1 MPSGG
6 TWIAQN
12 KVRPGAY
19 INFVS
24 VPKPVG
30 TLGERGT
37 VAIGLPMTWG
47 PHGKIIKV
55 TGSDLLTGGSLP
67 KIGCTAFDTEES
79 LIYRVALSGA
89 YTALLY
95 RTDVGGK
102 AATAEISAEGDV
114 VINVS
119 ALYEGSTG
127 NKITI
132 VIAEDPKQAGNKV
145 VQVLFDGL
153 LKEEFSVGN
162 IAALREIESQYVDFE
177 VPDDTKSIPD
187 SAGTPLSGGENG
199 TIDSKVYPQF
209 WDLLNTETF
218 QCLAMYDPDE
228 QGALP
233 PLMKD
238 MVELWRE
245 KRGKKVQAV
254 VHDYNQA
261 DYEGII
267 SVHQGFKTTNEV
279 VDEVMFPLWVASQTA
294 GAEINE
300 SLTAAV
306 VEDGQEIIN
315 PIVEDEIADALLV
328 GKFVL
333 SYRQDGAV
341 VVEKDINSL
350 HTFTVDK
357 GYAFSKNRVIRCL
370 DEIANTAM
378 LVFNRNYCGKVSN
391 DTIGR
396 SQYKAELIHQIDT
409 LVGIR
414 AIDNFDGPSDIT
426 VLPGEDVD
434 SVVVDMT
441 IQPVD
446 SMEKLY
452 MTVNV
457 NA

>member
-47 PHGKIIKV
+47 PHNELIKLF
-55 TGSDLLTGGSLP
+55 GSDLLDGASLP

-95 RTDVGGK
+95 RTDSGGEAAK
-102 AATAEISAEGDV
+102 ATLGTDVATVTAKYD
-114 VINVS
+114 
-119 ALYEGSTG
+119 GSTG

-132 VIAEDPKQAGNKV
+132 VIADDTKQAGNKV
-145 VQVLFDGL
+145 VQVLFDNL
-153 LKEEFSVGN
+153 LKEEFSVGT
-162 IAALREIESQYVDFE
+162 ISALAEIESQYVDFE
-177 VPDDTKSIPD
+177 VLSATANIPD
-187 SAGTPLSGGENG
+187 TAGTPLEGGTNG
-199 TIDSKVYPQF
+199 QVDADLYPKF
-209 WDLLNTETF
+209 WELLNTQNF
-218 QCLAMYDPDE
+218 QCLAMYDKT
-228 QGALP
+228 ATLA
-233 PLMKD
+233 PLIKD
-238 MVELWRE
+238 MVEIWRE

-254 VHDYNQA
+254 VYDYNQA

-267 SVHQGFKTTNEV
+267 SVNQGFKTSTET
-279 VDEVMFPLWVASQTA
+279 VDETMFMLWAASQTA

-306 VEDGQEIIN
+306 VEDGVEIIN
-315 PIVEDEIADALLV
+315 PIVEDEIADALKV

-378 LVFNRNYCGKVSN
+378 LVFNRNYCGKVDN
-391 DTIGR
+391 DTRGR
-396 SQYKAELIHQIDT
+396 SLYKTELIYQIDT
-409 LVGIR
+409 LVGIH
-414 AIDNFDGPSDIT
+414 AIDNFDGANDIT

>member
-12 KVRPGAY
+12 KIRPGAY

-24 VPKPVG
+24 VPKAVG

-47 PHGKIIKV
+47 PHGALIKV
-55 TGSDLLTGGSLP
+55 TGDELLTGGSIP
-67 KIGCTAFDTEES
+67 KIGCSATDTEES

-89 YTALLY
+89 FTALLY
-95 RTDVGGK
+95 RTDKEGEK
-102 AATAEISAEGDV
+102 ATATLQDSSED
-114 VINVS
+114 
-119 ALYEGSTG
+119 ALVMTAKYDGTSG
-127 NKITI
+127 NKITV
-132 VIAEDPKQAGNKV
+132 VIAEDTKQSGNSV
-145 VQVLFDGL
+145 VQILFNNL
-153 LKEEFSVGN
+153 LKEEFSVGT
-162 IAALREIESQYVDFE
+162 ISAIGDLESQYVDFE
-177 VPDDTKSIPD
+177 VKKASASVPKT
-187 SAGTPLSGGENG
+187 AGTPLTGGTNGEN
-199 TIDSKVYPQF
+199 DSSTYADF
-209 WDLLNTETF
+209 WKLLNTENF
-218 QCLAMYDPDE
+218 QCMAMYDKT
-228 QGALP
+228 ASVA
-233 PLMKD
+233 PLIKD
-238 MVELWRE
+238 MVEIWRE

-254 VHDYNQA
+254 VYDYETA

-267 SVHQGFKTTNEV
+267 SVNQGFKTETET
-279 VDEVMFPLWVASQTA
+279 VDETMFMLWAASQTA
-294 GAEINE
+294 GAEVNE

-306 VEDGQEIIN
+306 VEGAVQIIN
-315 PIVEDEIADALLV
+315 PIDEDEIADALQT

-341 VVEKDINSL
+341 VVEKDINTL

-357 GYAFSKNRVIRCL
+357 NYAFSKNRVIRCL

-378 LVFNRNYCGKVSN
+378 LVFNRNYCGKISN
-391 DTIGR
+391 DTKGR
-396 SQYKAELIHQIDT
+396 AQYKTELIHQIDT

-414 AIDNFDGPSDIT
+414 AIDNFDGASDIT

>member
-24 VPKPVG
+24 VPKAVG

-47 PHGKIIKV
+47 PRGSIIKV
-55 TGSDLLTGGSLP
+55 TGDELLTGDSIP
-67 KIGCTAFDTEES
+67 KIGCSAVDTEES

-89 YTALLY
+89 FTALLY
-95 RTDVGGK
+95 RTDK
-102 AATAEISAEGDV
+102 AGTKATATIQANSADV
-114 VINVS
+114 LTINAKYDGTS
-119 ALYEGSTG
+119 G
-127 NKITI
+127 NKITV
-132 VIAEDPKQAGNKV
+132 VISEDTKQAGNSI
-145 VQVLFDGL
+145 VQVLFNNL
-153 LKEEFSVGN
+153 LKEEFSVGV
-162 IAALREIESQYVDFE
+162 ISALEDLESQYVDFVVKNPSAS
-177 VPDDTKSIPD
+177 VPKT
-187 SAGTPLSGGENG
+187 AGTPLTGGTNGEN
-199 TIDSKVYPQF
+199 DAESYPNF
-209 WDLLNTETF
+209 WKLLNTENF
-218 QCLAMYDPDE
+218 QCLAMYDKTSSV
-228 QGALP
+228 A
-233 PLMKD
+233 PLIKD
-238 MVELWRE
+238 MVEIWRE

-254 VHDYNQA
+254 VYDYETA

-267 SVHQGFKTTNEV
+267 SVNQGFKTETET
-279 VDEVMFPLWVASQTA
+279 VDETMFMLWAASQTA
-294 GAEINE
+294 GAEVNE

-306 VEDGQEIIN
+306 VEGAVQIIN
-315 PIVEDEIADALLV
+315 PIDEDEIADALKM

-341 VVEKDINSL
+341 VVEKDINTL

-378 LVFNRNYCGKVSN
+378 LVFNRNYCGKISN
-391 DTIGR
+391 DTKGR
-396 SQYKAELIHQIDT
+396 AQYKTELIYQIDT

-414 AIDNFDGPSDIT
+414 AIDNFDGANDIT

>member
-47 PHGKIIKV
+47 PHDKIIKV
-55 TGSDLLTGGSLP
+55 TGNELLTGGSLP

-89 YTALLY
+89 YTALLF
-95 RTDVGGK
+95 RTDTAGQT
-102 AATAEISAEGDV
+102 ASATIMENV
-114 VINVS
+114 LKVS
-119 ALYEGSTG
+119 ALYDGTSG

-132 VIAEDPKQAGNKV
+132 VIAESTKQVGNKV
-145 VQVLFDGL
+145 VQVLFENL
-153 LKEEFSVGN
+153 LKEEFTVGT
-162 IAALREIESQYVDFE
+162 IAALEEIESEYVDFE
-177 VPDDTKSIPD
+177 VLNNQANIPD
-187 SAGTPLSGGENG
+187 TAGTPLQGGVNGEVNQDTYPTFWNLLSTEN
-199 TIDSKVYPQF
+199 
-209 WDLLNTETF
+209 F
-218 QCLAMYDPDE
+218 QCLAMYDASPTV
-228 QGALP
+228 A
-233 PLMKD
+233 PLIKD
-238 MVELWRE
+238 MVEIWRE

-254 VHDYNQA
+254 VYDYNQA

-267 SVHQGFKTTNEV
+267 SVNQGFKTSVET
-279 VDEVMFPLWVASQTA
+279 VDTTMFMLWAASQTA

-306 VEDGQEIIN
+306 VEDGVEIIN
-315 PIVEDEIADALLV
+315 PIPEDDIADALQV
-328 GKFVL
+328 GKFIL
-333 SYRQDGAV
+333 SYREDGAV

-391 DTIGR
+391 DTKGR
-396 SQYKAELIHQIDT
+396 SQYKTELIHQIDT

-414 AIDNFDGPSDIT
+414 AIDNFDGASDIT

-434 SVVVDMT
+434 SVVVDMI

>member
-47 PHGKIIKV
+47 PHDKIIKV
-55 TGSDLLTGGSLP
+55 TGNDLLTGGSLS

-89 YTALLY
+89 YTALLF
-95 RTDVGGK
+95 RTDAEGEV
-102 AATAEISAEGDV
+102 ATATIQESV
-114 VINVS
+114 LKVS
-119 ALYEGSTG
+119 ALYDGTTG

-132 VIAEDPKQAGNKV
+132 VIADSTKQVGNKV
-145 VQVLFDGL
+145 VQVLFKNL
-153 LKEEFSVGN
+153 LKEEFTVGT
-162 IAALREIESQYVDFE
+162 IAALEEIESEYVEFE
-177 VPDDTKSIPD
+177 VLDKQANIPD
-187 SAGTPLSGGENG
+187 TAGTPLQGGVNG
-199 TIDSKVYPQF
+199 EVDQDTYPTF
-209 WDLLNTETF
+209 WNLLSTQKF
-218 QCLAMYDPDE
+218 QCLAMYD
-228 QGALP
+228 ASATVA
-233 PLMKD
+233 PLIKD
-238 MVELWRE
+238 MVEIWRE

-254 VHDYNQA
+254 VYNYNQA

-267 SVHQGFKTTNEV
+267 SVNQGFKTSVET
-279 VDEVMFPLWVASQTA
+279 VDTTMFMLWVASQTA
-294 GAEINE
+294 GAEVNE

-306 VEDGQEIIN
+306 VEDGVEIIN
-315 PIVEDEIADALLV
+315 PIQEDDIADALQV
-328 GKFVL
+328 GKFIL
-333 SYRQDGAV
+333 SYREDGAV
-341 VVEKDINSL
+341 VVEQDINSL

-370 DEIANTAM
+370 DEIANTAN
-378 LVFNRNYCGKVSN
+378 LVFNRNYCGKVTN
-391 DTIGR
+391 NGKGR
-396 SQYKAELIHQIDT
+396 SQYKTELIYQIET
-409 LVGIR
+409 LVGIN

-426 VLPGEDVD
+426 VLPGEKVD
-434 SVVVDMT
+434 SVVVDAA

>member
-47 PHGKIIKV
+47 PHDKIIKV
-55 TGSDLLTGGSLP
+55 TGNELLNGGSLP

-89 YTALLY
+89 YTALLF
-95 RTDVGGK
+95 RTDTAGQT
-102 AATAEISAEGDV
+102 ASATIMENV
-114 VINVS
+114 LKVS
-119 ALYEGSTG
+119 ALYDGTSG

-132 VIAEDPKQAGNKV
+132 VIAESTKQVGNKV
-145 VQVLFDGL
+145 VQVLFENL
-153 LKEEFSVGN
+153 LKEEFTVGT
-162 IAALREIESQYVDFE
+162 IAALEEIESEYVDFE
-177 VPDDTKSIPD
+177 VLNNQANIPD
-187 SAGTPLSGGENG
+187 TAGTPLQGGVNGEVNQDTYPTFWNLLSTEN
-199 TIDSKVYPQF
+199 
-209 WDLLNTETF
+209 F
-218 QCLAMYDPDE
+218 QCLAMYDASPTV
-228 QGALP
+228 A
-233 PLMKD
+233 PLIKD
-238 MVELWRE
+238 MVEIWRE

-254 VHDYNQA
+254 VYDYNQA

-267 SVHQGFKTTNEV
+267 SVNQGFKTSVET
-279 VDEVMFPLWVASQTA
+279 VDTTMFMLWAASQTA

-306 VEDGQEIIN
+306 VEDGVEIIN
-315 PIVEDEIADALLV
+315 PIPEDDIADALQV
-328 GKFVL
+328 GKFIL
-333 SYRQDGAV
+333 SYREDGAV

-391 DTIGR
+391 DTKGR
-396 SQYKAELIHQIDT
+396 SQYKTELIHQIDT

-414 AIDNFDGPSDIT
+414 AIDNFDGASDIT

-434 SVVVDMT
+434 SVVVDMI

>member
-24 VPKPVG
+24 VPKAVG

-47 PHGKIIKV
+47 PRGSIIKV
-55 TGSDLLTGGSLP
+55 TGNELLTGDSIP
-67 KIGCTAFDTEES
+67 KIGCSAVDTEES

-89 YTALLY
+89 FTALLY
-95 RTDVGGK
+95 RTDK
-102 AATAEISAEGDV
+102 AGTKATATIQANSADV
-114 VINVS
+114 LTINAKYDGTS
-119 ALYEGSTG
+119 G
-127 NKITI
+127 NKITV
-132 VIAEDPKQAGNKV
+132 VISEDTKQAGNNI
-145 VQVLFDGL
+145 VQVLFNNL
-153 LKEEFSVGN
+153 LKEEFSVGV
-162 IAALREIESQYVDFE
+162 ISALEDLESQYVDFVVKNPSAS
-177 VPDDTKSIPD
+177 VPKT
-187 SAGTPLSGGENG
+187 AGTPLAGGTNGEN
-199 TIDSKVYPQF
+199 DPSSYPNF
-209 WDLLNTETF
+209 WKLLNTENF
-218 QCLAMYDPDE
+218 QCLAMYDKTSSV
-228 QGALP
+228 A
-233 PLMKD
+233 PLIKD
-238 MVELWRE
+238 MVEIWRE

-254 VHDYNQA
+254 VYDYETA

-267 SVHQGFKTTNEV
+267 SVNQGFKTETET
-279 VDEVMFPLWVASQTA
+279 VDETMFMLWAASQTA
-294 GAEINE
+294 GAEVNE

-306 VEDGQEIIN
+306 VEGAVQIIN
-315 PIVEDEIADALLV
+315 PIDEDEIADALKV

-341 VVEKDINSL
+341 VVEKDINTL

-391 DTIGR
+391 DTKGR
-396 SQYKAELIHQIDT
+396 AQYKTELIYQIDT

-414 AIDNFDGPSDIT
+414 AIDNFDGANDIT

>member
-24 VPKPVG
+24 VPKAVG

-47 PHGKIIKV
+47 PRGSIIKV
-55 TGSDLLTGGSLP
+55 TGDELLTGDSIP
-67 KIGCTAFDTEES
+67 KIGCSATDTEES

-89 YTALLY
+89 FTALLY
-95 RTDVGGK
+95 RTDK
-102 AATAEISAEGDV
+102 AGTKATATIQAQSADV
-114 VINVS
+114 LTITAKYDGTS
-119 ALYEGSTG
+119 G
-127 NKITI
+127 NKITV
-132 VIAEDPKQAGNKV
+132 VIAEDTKQVGNSI
-145 VQVLFDGL
+145 VQVLFNNL
-153 LKEEFSVGN
+153 LKEEFSVGT
-162 IAALREIESQYVDFE
+162 ISALADLESQYVEFDVKNPSAS
-177 VPDDTKSIPD
+177 VPKT
-187 SAGTPLSGGENG
+187 AGTPLAGGTNGEN
-199 TIDSKVYPQF
+199 DPDAYPNF
-209 WDLLNTETF
+209 WKLLNTENF
-218 QCLAMYDPDE
+218 QCLAMYDKTSSV
-228 QGALP
+228 A
-233 PLMKD
+233 PLIKD
-238 MVELWRE
+238 MVEIWRE

-254 VHDYNQA
+254 VYDYNTA

-267 SVHQGFKTTNEV
+267 SVNQGFKTETET
-279 VDEVMFPLWVASQTA
+279 VDETMFMLWVASQTA
-294 GAEINE
+294 GAEVNE
-300 SLTAAV
+300 SLTAAE
-306 VEDGQEIIN
+306 VEGAVEIIN
-315 PIVEDEIADALLV
+315 PIEEDEIANALKA

-341 VVEKDINSL
+341 VVEKDINTL

-378 LVFNRNYCGKVSN
+378 LVFNRNYCGKISN
-391 DTIGR
+391 DTKGR
-396 SQYKAELIHQIDT
+396 AQYKTELIYQIDT

-414 AIDNFDGPSDIT
+414 AIDNFDGANDIT

>member
-47 PHGKIIKV
+47 PHDKIIKV
-55 TGSDLLTGGSLP
+55 TGNELLTGGSLP

-89 YTALLY
+89 YTALLF
-95 RTDVGGK
+95 RTDTAGQTAV
-102 AATAEISAEGDV
+102 ATIKENV
-114 VINVS
+114 LKVS
-119 ALYEGSTG
+119 ALYDGTSG

-132 VIAEDPKQAGNKV
+132 VIADSTKQVGNKV
-145 VQVLFDGL
+145 VQVLFENL
-153 LKEEFSVGN
+153 LKEEFTVGT
-162 IAALREIESQYVDFE
+162 IAALEEIESEYVDFE
-177 VPDDTKSIPD
+177 VLDKQANIPD
-187 SAGTPLSGGENG
+187 TAGTPLQGGVNGEVNQDTYPTFWNLLSTEN
-199 TIDSKVYPQF
+199 
-209 WDLLNTETF
+209 F
-218 QCLAMYDPDE
+218 QCLAMYDSSPTV
-228 QGALP
+228 A
-233 PLMKD
+233 PLIKD
-238 MVELWRE
+238 MVEIWRE

-254 VHDYNQA
+254 VYNYNQA

-267 SVHQGFKTTNEV
+267 SVNQGFKTSVET
-279 VDEVMFPLWVASQTA
+279 VDTTMFMLWAASQTA

-306 VEDGQEIIN
+306 VEDGVEIIN
-315 PIVEDEIADALLV
+315 PVPEDDIAEALRV
-328 GKFVL
+328 GMFIL
-333 SYRQDGAV
+333 SYREDGAV

-391 DTIGR
+391 DTKGR
-396 SQYKAELIHQIDT
+396 SQYKTELIHQIDT

-414 AIDNFDGPSDIT
+414 AIDNFDGASDIT

-434 SVVVDMT
+434 SVVVDMI

>member
-6 TWIAQN
+6 TWTAQN

-24 VPKPVG
+24 VPKAVG
-30 TLGERGT
+30 TLGSRGV
-37 VAIGLPMTWG
+37 VAVGMPMTWG
-47 PHGKIIKV
+47 PANEIIK
-55 TGSDLLTGGSLP
+55 LTGDELLNGASLA
-67 KIGCTAFDTEES
+67 KVGVTAFDKEAS
-79 LIYRVALSGA
+79 LPYRVALSGCF
-89 YTALLY
+89 TALLF
-95 RTDVGGK
+95 RTDVGGTK
-102 AATAEISAEGDV
+102 ATATILAETLKVSAKYAGTTGNAITV
-114 VINVS
+114 VIVKDKP
-119 ALYEGSTG
+119 AAGSYT
-127 NKITI
+127 
-132 VIAEDPKQAGNKV
+132 
-145 VQVLFDGL
+145 VQILVKNL
-153 LKEEFSVGN
+153 LKEEFVVATIS
-162 IAALREIESQYVDFE
+162 AMADLESQFVDFE
-177 VPDDTKSIPD
+177 VLNEGATIPETAGTALTGGTNGEVDKNTYATFWSLLDTKD
-187 SAGTPLSGGENG
+187 
-199 TIDSKVYPQF
+199 
-209 WDLLNTETF
+209 F
-218 QCLAMYDPDE
+218 QCLAMYDTDSTL
-228 QGALP
+228 A
-233 PLMKD
+233 PLIKD
-238 MVELWRE
+238 KVEIWRE

-254 VHDYNQA
+254 VYNYNTA

-267 SVHQGFKTTNEV
+267 SVNQGFKTKTET
-279 VDEVMFPLWVASQTA
+279 VDKTMFMLWVASQTA
-294 GAEINE
+294 GAEVNE
-300 SLTAAV
+300 SLTAAE
-306 VEDGQEIIN
+306 VEGAVEIIN
-315 PIVEDEIADALLV
+315 PIDEDEIADALKA

-341 VVEKDINSL
+341 VVEKDINTL

-378 LVFNRNYCGKVSN
+378 LVFNRNYCGKISN
-391 DTIGR
+391 DTKGR
-396 SQYKAELIHQIDT
+396 AQYKTELIYQIDT

-414 AIDNFDGPSDIT
+414 AIDNFDGASDIT